1 MGKVTDEQIHEE
13 RRKRK
18 SQRKEEK
25 RKGPDLQKIAIDKH
39 HNNVYQKIKKLK
51 LPNIS
56 TIGITPKYNLFR
68 KNLMNKTDNLTVV
81 QQQCKFALLEEQGE
95 ESLDKMQFTGPFPA
109 AILEIPNLL
118 YLDLRFNS
126 FSGQI
131 PQDFFSKN
139 LDAIFL
145 NNNQFDGKIPQ
156 TLGNSPASV
165 INLANNKLTGDIPV
179 NFGYTS
185 PKLKEI
191 LFMNTK
197 IKNIPFAAL
206 SVKLAKEKGGY
217 CCKRGGK
224 SDDVWLIYRFSVK
237 MMRGPNSMGSIDLS
251 SDGDAVKWCNDLYGG
266 REDKAAVGWWR
277 GWKRVEES
285 DIGVGG
291 QIREIFGEIS
301 GFTANDPVIRKCVEV
316 SFSDLC
322 DCSRDLYNN
331 LNSCDASKRNLY
343 GPRNVKMR
351 RRKIMRIRELIS
363 VIQFARF
370 MVNIN
375 LGERG
380 DSNCCNG
387 WVIKDGVGYL
397 SNPVHKKVLVLVH
410 SGNPITES
418 LVIVEYINDVWKGV
432 PILPQD
438 PYEKAIARFWA
449 KFIDD
454 KIPLDT
460 HTVIIDEY
468 VVGYLVSFEDLYEE
482 ILQARLKLDEK
493 INETNEK
500 FPINLEISEWMPRFD
515 GFFWDFIVDG

>member
-1 MGKVTDEQIHEE
+1 MDTAHWPQEIAMKPMEE
-13 RRKRK
+13 MEIAMKPVFEILPCHFGLHVMVYL
-18 SQRKEEK
+18 SQ
-25 RKGPDLQKIAIDKH
+25 PVD
-39 HNNVYQKIKKLK
+39 N
-51 LPNIS
+51 
-56 TIGITPKYNLFR
+56 R

-81 QQQCKFALLEEQGE
+81 QQQCEFALLEEQGE

-237 MMRGPNSMGSIDLS
+237 MMRGPNSMGLIDLS

-285 DIGVGG
+285 DIGL
-291 QIREIFGEIS
+291 QPNAKLELPKMIFLALYAIECNEIETGEIEK
-301 GFTANDPVIRKCVEV
+301 A
-316 SFSDLC
+316 
-322 DCSRDLYNN
+322 
-331 LNSCDASKRNLY
+331 
-343 GPRNVKMR
+343 
-351 RRKIMRIRELIS
+351 
-363 VIQFARF
+363 
-370 MVNIN
+370 
-375 LGERG
+375 
-380 DSNCCNG
+380 
-387 WVIKDGVGYL
+387 
-397 SNPVHKKVLVLVH
+397 LVH
-410 SGNPITES
+410 AFV
-418 LVIVEYINDVWKGV
+418 L
-432 PILPQD
+432 
-438 PYEKAIARFWA
+438 KAA
-449 KFIDD
+449 
-454 KIPLDT
+454 
-460 HTVIIDEY
+460 
-468 VVGYLVSFEDLYEE
+468 
-482 ILQARLKLDEK
+482 
-493 INETNEK
+493 N
-500 FPINLEISEWMPRFD
+500 
-515 GFFWDFIVDG
+515 